1 MNSEGISK
9 LHLVWFSQDKNNNNL
24 YNLDYSKTMCGICGF
39 YGLNDKNL
47 LKRMS
52 HIMNYR
58 GPDDSGLFI
67 DNNIGIANQRLS
79 IIDLKK
85 GHQPIHNEDGSIFIT
100 FNGEIYNFKEL
111 KSDLEKRGHRF
122 YSDSD
127 TEVIVHAYEEY
138 GNKCVSYFNGMF
150 AFALWDSN
158 KKKLLLARDRLGIK
172 PLYYILYNEKLIF
185 ASEIKSILQYEEFKK
200 EINYTALNNFFTFR
214 YVLGEKTILKG
225 INRLLPGHILIY
237 KNNQIKI
244 SKYWDL
250 DFCPTNEKIDYY
262 TNSLKHLVGDSVK
275 KRLTSDVPL
284 GVFLSGGIDSTSI
297 LSYANEFSDK
307 QVKTF
312 NLSFCDWPNNELKY
326 AKCASEFFN
335 TNHKEVTVTPDI
347 IKLLPKIVW
356 HMDEPVADPTA
367 ILNYVLAEKAKSS
380 VKVILT
386 GEGADEVF
394 AGYEQYKIMNLT
406 KNYSKI
412 VPKIVQ
418 KNLIQGLVNL
428 LPKESFFI
436 KLSNYLSTISNTPKS
451 YVELLSI
458 FDKSE
463 KKLLYS
469 NHLIKK
475 AGNLNSDLKLVS
487 CYFKN
492 SYDLLNKMLLSDIK
506 TWLPNNMLIKLDR
519 MSMAHSIEARV
530 PFLDHRIV
538 EFSSKIPSRLKLKG
552 LNEKFILKKSMEN
565 KIPKNILKRKKQRFF
580 VPLDFWFKNNLDY
593 ITSNIFLDS
602 DFLKK
607 NFNKKFILK
616 LLDYQKSSS
625 HKTILKHNQ
634 LLRLYYPRQIWNLIT
649 LAMWHKTYIENDSTK
664 PLNILSI

>member
-1 MNSEGISK
+1 MAVSLMKKMNLVALQSEYSDVVNLLQEIGIVQIADSTLINNADKEAEANIKTEGESAEYVYAQVVFAINFLSK
-9 LHLVWFSQDKNNNNL
+9 YNKVKISLVDKLSGGKIEITKNKLNKVLTSFNFKKVIEKCEKLEEELNNSNNVIDKNKADITALSIWNNL
-24 YNLDYSKTMCGICGF
+24 DFSPKAEIETEKTKTW
-39 YGLNDKNL
+39 L
-47 LKRMS
+47 
-52 HIMNYR
+52 
-58 GPDDSGLFI
+58 
-67 DNNIGIANQRLS
+67 
-79 IIDLKK
+79 
-85 GHQPIHNEDGSIFIT
+85 GSIEKNNYSEFLVEIEKVGVVNLT
-100 FNGEIYNFKEL
+100 KSSEDENGVYFALSFTK
-111 KSDLEKRGHRF
+111 DLEKEVKAVLSKF
-122 YSDSD
+122 DFKLSQIPD
-127 TEVIVHAYEEY
+127 TEKKVEELE
-138 GNKCVSYFNGMF
+138 KE
-150 AFALWDSN
+150 
-158 KKKLLLARDRLGIK
+158 IK
-172 PLYYILYNEKLIF
+172 ESERKIEKLT
-185 ASEIKSILQYEEFKK
+185 SEIKLLAGNLKKLQIISDDLLFKK
-200 EINYTALNNFFTFR
+200 EQEELVEN
-214 YVLGEKTILKG
+214 
-225 INRLLPGHILIY
+225 
-237 KNNQIKI
+237 I
-244 SKYWDL
+244 SNTK
-250 DFCPTNEKIDYY
+250 
-262 TNSLKHLVGDSVK
+262 
-275 KRLTSDVPL
+275 
-284 GVFLSGGIDSTSI
+284 
-297 LSYANEFSDK
+297 
-307 QVKTF
+307 KTF

-347 IKLLPKIVW
+347 IKLLPKVVW

-565 KIPKNILKRKKQRFF
+565 KIPENILKRKKQRFF

-607 NFNKKFILK
+607 NFNKKFILR

-649 LAMWHKTYIENDSTK
+649 LSMWHKTYIENDSTK